1 MSAGSVDGRG
11 GAARPIGASLP
22 KIAGFKPSREQK
34 RIWNRGDSPRSG
46 EPVWRNSY
54 TVGTFE
60 FRDVWKPING
70 GKKRN
75 GTRWVRALLKAA
87 RGYELK
93 TRAQRRKKD
102 PGTRNGAIGAIGMEV
117 LEYLYD
123 TVDYANGRL
132 EPAIRTI
139 ADKLQ
144 RSYSAV
150 SDALKRLRTH
160 GFLNW
165 IRRSQPIDDPVPGG
179 PQVQQA
185 SNAYALLVPP
195 TMRAWLSRT
204 IGDPPTPAC
213 EEDRIA
219 QRDADF
225 QHMIS
230 GLSST
235 QFMDE
240 VWRGDALLGETLK
253 RLARAVDHR
262 DSQKGESGRADE
274 TGVSKDT

>member
-1 MSAGSVDGRG
+1 MTPRG
-11 GAARPIGASLP
+11 GMARPIGASLP
-22 KIAGFKPSREQK
+22 NIAGFKPSKDQK

-60 FRDVWKPING
+60 YRDVWKSISDGTARG
-70 GKKRN
+70 GK
-75 GTRWVRALLKAA
+75 RWTRALLKAA
-87 RGYELK
+87 RGYELT
-93 TRAQRRKKD
+93 TRGQRRDKE
-102 PGTRNGAIGAIGMEV
+102 PGTRNGAIGAIGIEV

-160 GFLNW
+160 GFLHW
-165 IRRSQPIDDPVPGG
+165 IRRSEPIDHPEPGG
-179 PQVQQA
+179 PRVKQA

-195 TMRAWLSRT
+195 AMRGWLSRL
-204 IGDPPTPAC
+204 IGKPPTPAC
-213 EEDRIA
+213 EEDRLK
-219 QRDADF
+219 QRERDF
-225 QHMIS
+225 TAMIS
-230 GLSST
+230 GLSAT

-240 VWRGDALLGETLK
+240 VWRGESLLGETLK
-253 RLARAVDHR
+253 RLAAAVDRR
-262 DSQKGESGRADE
+262 DSQKCESGRADE